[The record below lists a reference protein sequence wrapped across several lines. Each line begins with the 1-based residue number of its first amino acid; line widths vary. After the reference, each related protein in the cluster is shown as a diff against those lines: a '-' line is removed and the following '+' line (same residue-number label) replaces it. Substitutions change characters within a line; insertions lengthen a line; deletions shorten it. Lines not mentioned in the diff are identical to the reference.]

1 MGLFSRLRRDARRIL
16 TLFALLTSYV
26 YCLTPNQLHDLNEMN
41 GLHERRPRPADETG
55 SREWRRAPIFTSI
68 ILDAPEKLAKRKRIH
83 FLYPEKIIQIM
94 QIMHFVRELTKCKV
108 CGRCPLWTLPAGARG
123 GGRDFRRSRPTPS
136 GLPTHP
142 RRPGYA
148 PGPKRRSRSSR
159 LAEKACKSALE
170 ELHNAFSGR
179 QPPAAPILNAPALAG
194 AALQYPRRFQNR
206 DAF

>member
-1 MGLFSRLRRDARRIL
+1 MNCMISLPVENHSNHSNHAVGTVSNKRCSLSRGKK
-16 TLFALLTSYV
+16 AL
-26 YCLTPNQLHDLNEMN
+26 
-41 GLHERRPRPADETG
+41 
-55 SREWRRAPIFTSI
+55 
-68 ILDAPEKLAKRKRIH
+68 
-83 FLYPEKIIQIM
+83 
-94 QIMHFVRELTKCKV
+94 KCV
-108 CGRCPLWTLPAGARG
+108 DLWTLPAGARG

-206 DAF
+206 GAFLLVPLQSA